1 MGQQT
6 VVIKSNRYG
15 ITLFLDKDIPF
26 QDLLRDISDKFRA
39 SSKFFKGA
47 KMAVMMEGRNLSQE
61 EQLEIVRTIQESS
74 SLEILCILEQDTLE
88 ESYMKQAVEEKLKE
102 QDASTGRFY
111 KGTLRSGQVL
121 ESETSIIILG
131 DVNPGATVVSKGSVI
146 VLGTLKGMIHAGA
159 AGNEYA
165 FVAALHMMPVQ
176 IKIADVM
183 GRSDDRPAY
192 SKEFRGRRASEP
204 KIAYAED
211 GKIYMEL
218 ITKEVINDIR
228 I

>member
-1 MGQQT
+1 MKQQT

-26 QDLLRDISDKFRA
+26 GDLLRDISEKFRA

-47 KMAVMMEGRNLSQE
+47 QMAMAMEGRELSKE
-61 EQLEIVRTIQESS
+61 EQLEIIRVIQENS
-74 SLEILCILEQDTLE
+74 SLEILCILEQDALKE
-88 ESYMKQAVEEKLKE
+88 ADMKQVVEKKQQER
-102 QDASTGRFY
+102 DASTGRFY

-146 VLGTLKGMIHAGA
+146 VLGALKGVVHAGA
-159 AGNEYA
+159 AGNEHA
-165 FVAALHMMPVQ
+165 FVVALHMLPVQ
-176 IKIADVM
+176 IKIADSI
-183 GRSDDRPAY
+183 GRSDDRPVYA
-192 SKEFRGRRASEP
+192 RGRHALEP

-211 GKIYMEL
+211 DKIYMEL
-218 ITKEVINDIR
+218 ITKEVINDIQ